1 MRRKI
6 GSFMNMA
13 AEIGGRGGKGGMVHG
28 VRSLGR
34 FVIPLLVVP
43 CSSIVGFDHHQ
54 FRDIKRST
62 TNVTQRNIR
71 SSIRSHRRF

>member
-1 MRRKI
+1 MRKKI

-34 FVIPLLVVP
+34 FVFFSLFCFQNPLFPIP
-43 CSSIVGFDHHQ
+43 SG
-54 FRDIKRST
+54 
-62 TNVTQRNIR
+62 
-71 SSIRSHRRF
+71 